1 MHHRS
6 HKALGIL
13 FELLDKMSLPLLNAR
28 SETKSVCS
36 AFSSLIYSPG
46 SVRIR
51 ALWLARALRRH
62 RWVMSSVSL
71 SLCVLPGEREARKSN
86 RISPQ
91 QQHQQAMLSRDCMPL
106 LSHGSEAA
114 QGNLDPLRVMRAWRT
129 LPTGRCRSGRL
140 GSSSVDVERTDKHSR
155 TRSVTAAAL

>member
-1 MHHRS
+1 
-6 HKALGIL
+6 
-13 FELLDKMSLPLLNAR
+13 MSLPLLENAR

-46 SVRIR
+46 SVNPGSLIGSCFT
-51 ALWLARALRRH
+51 A
-62 RWVMSSVSL
+62 SSVSDVISL

-91 QQHQQAMLSRDCMPL
+91 QQQQQAMLSRDCMRL

-155 TRSVTAAAL
+155 TRSVTAAAH